1 MATEAHIRAVRKY
14 EANNFE
20 KLQVRMPI
28 GTKDRIN
35 AAGYTINAFIIEAMN
50 EKFARME
57 K

>member
-1 MATEAHIRAVRKY
+1 
-14 EANNFE
+14 
-20 KLQVRMPI
+20 MPI